1 MASIVDPQVILT
13 NFHPRFTGVSATI
26 TNLAE
31 RHEQNFNIVILGD
44 PLPVS
49 TPQVARWQFARL
61 LWNRNRR
68 RVRIWHA
75 RRNSE
80 MLLGLFAKHILRMPL
95 KLVFTTVAIRKHSR
109 FPRFLLSKMDTIIA
123 TTREAASFVDRCD
136 AIIPHGIDTSV
147 FTPPED
153 KVAAWRG
160 TGLPGKYG
168 IGIFGRIRSEKGTD
182 LFIESMCRLLPK
194 YPEFTAVIAGH
205 CKSNDL
211 PFKAKLEGRLRD
223 AGLENRVFWLGQV
236 SAEERHLWFQR
247 ISICVAPPRYEGF
260 GLTPVEAMACEA
272 AVVATRTGVFPTLIQ
287 EGETGHLVDVGDLE
301 GLTRSIEGCF
311 SDPLRTIE
319 KGQAGREHVCRN
331 YDIRQEAAAIE
342 AVYEEILNS

>member
-1 MASIVDPQVILT
+1 MASIVDPQIILT

-31 RHEQNFNIVILGD
+31 RHEKSFDIVILGD

-49 TPQVARWQFARL
+49 TPQVTRWQFPRL
-61 LWNRNRR
+61 LWKRNGRK
-68 RVRIWHA
+68 VRIWHA

-95 KLVFTTVAIRKHSR
+95 KLVFTTVAIRKHSS

-123 TTREAASFVDRCD
+123 TTRAAASYVDRCD
-136 AIIPHGIDTSV
+136 AIIPHGIDTTV

-153 KVAAWRG
+153 KSAAWQQS
-160 TGLPGKYG
+160 GLPGKYG
-168 IGIFGRIRSEKGTD
+168 IGIFGRVRAEKGTD
-182 LFIESMCRLLPK
+182 LFVESMCRLLPK
-194 YPEFTAVIAGH
+194 YPEFTAIIAGH

-211 PFKAKLEGRLRD
+211 PFQRKLEERLKEV
-223 AGLENRVFWLGQV
+223 GLEDRVFWLGQV

-260 GLTPVEAMACEA
+260 GLTPVEAMASGA
-272 AVVATRTGVFPTLIQ
+272 AVVATRTGVFPTLIE
-287 EGETGHLVDVGDLE
+287 EGKTGHLIDIGDL
-301 GLTRSIEGCF
+301 GALTQSLDWCF
-311 SDPLRTIE
+311 AHPLETIE
-319 KGQAGREHVCRN
+319 KGRAGRDHVCQH

-342 AVYEEILNS
+342 SVYNHILNA

>member
-1 MASIVDPQVILT
+1 MASIVDPQIILT

-31 RHEQNFNIVILGD
+31 RHEKSFDIVILGD

-49 TPQVARWQFARL
+49 TPQVTRLQFPRL
-61 LWNRNRR
+61 LWKRNGRK
-68 RVRIWHA
+68 VRIWHA

-95 KLVFTTVAIRKHSR
+95 KLVFTTVAIRKHSS

-123 TTREAASFVDRCD
+123 TTREAASYVDRCD
-136 AIIPHGIDTSV
+136 AIIPHGIDTTV

-153 KVAAWRG
+153 KSAAWQQS
-160 TGLPGKYG
+160 GLPGKYG
-168 IGIFGRIRSEKGTD
+168 IGIFGRVRAEKGTD
-182 LFIESMCRLLPK
+182 LFVESMCRLLPK
-194 YPEFTAVIAGH
+194 YPEFTAIIAGH

-211 PFKAKLEGRLRD
+211 PFQRKLEERLKE
-223 AGLENRVFWLGQV
+223 AGLEDRVFWLGQV

-260 GLTPVEAMACEA
+260 GLTPVEAMASGA
-272 AVVATRTGVFPTLIQ
+272 AVVATRTGVFPTLIE
-287 EGETGHLVDVGDLE
+287 EGKTGHLIDINDVDALTQSLDRCFAHPLE
-301 GLTRSIEGCF
+301 
-311 SDPLRTIE
+311 TIE
-319 KGQAGREHVCRN
+319 KGRAGRDHVCQH

-342 AVYEEILNS
+342 SVYNHILNA